1 MALTTAL
8 IKIYLLVMPYLYT
21 SDAYSPS
28 EIARRV
34 EQVGVLKAKARV
46 VKTAML
52 GILAG
57 GFIGL
62 GALFYTF
69 IIADSSLSPA
79 TAAMLGGVFFG
90 SGYIIAILAGSEVF
104 TSNNLLAMAL
114 AARKITCFQLMRNWG
129 IVLIANFIGAMCL
142 ILLFMLSGLMSSMD
156 GAVGEAAYRM
166 GAAKAECSF
175 IEMFARAVLGNQ
187 FVCIA
192 VWISLGGRSVTDKV
206 IGMLFP
212 LTALG
217 ALSLEHVVA
226 SLYYLPRSLLIE
238 WFYPQYVCPDLP
250 LLTLSMIGEHLL
262 AVTLGNIIGGS
273 LMVALFYHIIY
284 RRHPEDPDDDHPLD
298 NEDADA

>member
-1 MALTTAL
+1 
-8 IKIYLLVMPYLYT
+8 MPYLYT

-34 EQVGVLKAKARV
+34 ERVGVIKAKARV
-46 VKTAML
+46 LKTAML
-52 GILAG
+52 GMLAG

-69 IIADSSLSPA
+69 IMADTSLSPA
-79 TAAMLGGVFFG
+79 VAAMMGGVFFG
-90 SGYIIAILAGSEVF
+90 SGYIIAILAGAEVF

-114 AARKITCFQLMRNWG
+114 AARRITLTQLLRNWG
-129 IVLIANFIGAMCL
+129 IVLIANFIGAVGL
-142 ILLFMLSGLMSSMD
+142 ILLFLLSGLMETMD

-166 GAAKAECSF
+166 GAAKGEIGF
-175 IEMFARAVLGNQ
+175 IETFARAVLGNQ

-226 SLYYLPRSLLIE
+226 SLYYLPRSLMIGWLFPE
-238 WFYPQYVCPDLP
+238 YVCPDLP
-250 LLTLSMIGEHLL
+250 LLTASMVSMHLL
-262 AVTLGNIIGGS
+262 AVITGNIIGGS
-273 LMVALFYHIIY
+273 LMVAAVYHIIY
-284 RRHPEDPDDDHPLD
+284 RRHPEDTDDDLSS
-298 NEDADA
+298 EDVESSP